1 MTQRNP
7 DMRRFDLQ
15 QRRARQQAR
24 NARGSHFEAVYYSL
38 NSASLL
44 KSRLQMFRKEPYLKV
59 VVSGMFVRLL
69 HPTKGWREV
78 TEYERQER

>member
-1 MTQRNP
+1 MTAISKDTHTIR
-7 DMRRFDLQ
+7 MAA
-15 QRRARQQAR
+15 RRARQQLR